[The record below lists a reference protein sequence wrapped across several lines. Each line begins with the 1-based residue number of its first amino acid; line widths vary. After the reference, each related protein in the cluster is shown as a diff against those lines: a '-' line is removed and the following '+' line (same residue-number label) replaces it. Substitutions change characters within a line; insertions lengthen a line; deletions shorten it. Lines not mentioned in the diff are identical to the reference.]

1 MLAVL
6 FLLTSAWL
14 GFVLD
19 DRLKLSRGDGLVRL
33 AAGFVIGI
41 FTGTWLVF
49 ALSLA
54 LGFTTTAVGLGVAL
68 LAGAGAFAAIGL
80 KRDLTWLSTRMT
92 FDRGFWLA
100 AALPTVLL
108 TLFIAN
114 CIGYNAGGDIVFR
127 GNSRDFAYHL
137 GTVTAF
143 LEQSQFPPQNPQAAG
158 TQLSYHFMSN
168 FFAAILCRGGFSPF
182 YSIKLPMVLLA
193 FSLCA
198 LTCNFF
204 YSLLRSKAATFF
216 AGGMFFFGHVGL
228 VNLAFG
234 LAGYPS
240 GNTPLS
246 LLKWAS
252 VEDHITYPYYN
263 FLNVVIDYFQPQ
275 LPFIFAFPIA
285 TLLLLALVRSLTQED
300 TDRAP
305 LLFTLGAVGLMPLVH
320 MHTFLVLGPV
330 AALAALRALFTPA
343 ASDGAQRFAHRGWL
357 LVGGVIAVAAAGL
370 QLAFIL
376 SQPKVAGFS
385 GFDVGQF
392 LRNLSDLPTTFGFQ
406 RPWFWFRVA
415 GATMVPGALGLL
427 CVLMRLRQKPA
438 AERRV
443 EYALLPILA
452 ICTGYFLLI
461 NFYRFTPNWGDS
473 NKFFLYLNLLCCL
486 YAGRLL
492 AAGWARSRG
501 WRIAAGFTLGFCALV
516 PTAVEAVSRFIREP
530 ERLFSGGD
538 QLVADWI
545 RLNTPHDAIFLSAN
559 SYVHP
564 VTSLAGRRVVNGSYT
579 RETGYAGPELE
590 ALVAQAYRNADPSRI
605 TRVNVT
611 HVIAGPEEDY
621 LYYINRAKWGIRHRL
636 LFDQMCQGY
645 RYTIYEV
652 RHPTPTELARE
663 AAVEAARKYVWLSE
677 LEPESVHQPYGTLKF
692 DKTFNLQAIKLAGV
706 TYPSGLGTH
715 APSKI
720 RYRLNGENYTR
731 FEAIA
736 GLDDSQMESQGSI
749 TFEVWV
755 DDQLRYTSPIK
766 RSGQPPE
773 HVSIDL
779 KGASTLR
786 LVTTTANDGDHSDH
800 ADWAAARLF
809 RQPTVIPEA
818 SSKDGANAPE
828 PPQSGEYLADVGAAP
843 HSGALATAPP
853 APLQP
858 TFPFTINPNAMPISS
873 LGWVGLGSF
882 GLACLGVLFLWSRSR
897 DATAAPSLTGSAPN
911 STSLFTRINEARL
924 AAVNTPRG
932 RAISRGYPWLL
943 AVIFMGL
950 AAFGALHHE
959 MWRDEM
965 QAWLIARDLDG
976 IKALLQQAKYEATPP
991 LWSPMLAALAHFTDR
1006 PEAMQVL
1013 TWFLAVFT
1021 FLVFCLRA
1029 PLNVFQKA
1037 LLTCNYYLVYQYGTV
1052 CRNYL
1057 LGVLGVALACAFLLA
1072 PKPRPLLGALCLVA
1086 AAFASIHS
1094 FILAIALAT
1103 AFWVAPFIFGVAPLS
1118 RKWFQIN
1125 NSPKDLR
1132 TASVC
1137 LVIFGAG
1144 AALALYLVSPAPDGL
1159 YSPASQWR
1167 THWDPEHL
1175 GRVCWAFVSSTFVW
1189 PRPPSYFWIPPWD
1202 TPFRSYEDNFA
1213 YACAA
1218 LLWLASILFFIR
1230 SPRALAAYLV
1240 GTVGVATFLYTKY
1253 LGFIR
1258 HTGFLFFAF
1267 ICAYWIFLA
1276 SATPAEKK
1284 NRPWRFHVPSLML
1297 TAMLI
1302 TQAITGLWA
1311 LKEDYNHPFSGGKDA
1326 AKYLKKNNLADHFIA
1341 VGPDWAGAPIA
1352 GYLNRKLYYPYAGR
1366 MGSFIRWDTHRLE
1379 KMPDEDFYLNAR
1391 AAAPAGPFIIV
1402 LDHELDADLMKK
1414 YNIEMRA
1421 YIRGSMTP
1429 FEEYVIYYCH

>member
-14 GFVLD
+14 GLVLD

-41 FTGTWLVF
+41 FTGTWLIF

-54 LGFTTTAVGLGVAL
+54 LGFTTATVGLGVAL

-80 KRDLTWLSTRMT
+80 KRDLTWLRTRMT

-204 YSLLRSKAATFF
+204 YSLLRSKVATFF

-285 TLLLLALVRSLTQED
+285 TLLLLALVRSLTCED

-330 AALAALRALFTPA
+330 AAVAALHALFTPA

-357 LVGGVIAVAAAGL
+357 LVVGVIAVAAAGL
-370 QLAFIL
+370 QLSFVL

-427 CVLMRLRQKPA
+427 YVLMRLRQKPA
-438 AERRV
+438 AERRI

-590 ALVAQAYRNADPSRI
+590 ALVAQAYRHADPARI

-611 HVIAGPEEDY
+611 HVIAGPEEDT

-636 LFDQMCQGY
+636 LFDQICQGY

-652 RHPTPTELARE
+652 RHPTPAELARE
-663 AAVEAARKYVWLSE
+663 AAIEAARKYVWLSE
-677 LEPESVHQPYGTLKF
+677 LEPESVQQPYGSLKF
-692 DKTFNLQAIKLAGV
+692 DKTFNLQALKLAGV

-715 APSKI
+715 APSEI
-720 RYRLNGENYTR
+720 RYRLDGDTYTR
-731 FEAIA
+731 FEATI
-736 GLDDSQMESQGSI
+736 GLDDSQMESLGSI

-755 DDQLRYTSPIK
+755 DDQLRYTSPVK

-773 HVSIDL
+773 RISIEL
-779 KGASTLR
+779 SGARTLR
-786 LVTTTANDGDHSDH
+786 LVTTTAGDGDHSDH
-800 ADWAAARLF
+800 ADWAAARLV
-809 RQPTVIPEA
+809 RQPTVIPEISPEVGA
-818 SSKDGANAPE
+818 QPQEALQSIENLSDSGAPANA
-828 PPQSGEYLADVGAAP
+828 S
-843 HSGALATAPP
+843 P
-853 APLQP
+853 APLPPSTQL
-858 TFPFTINPNAMPISS
+858 TTNPNALPLSRLAWIAA
-873 LGWVGLGSF
+873 GSF
-882 GLACLGVLFLWSRSR
+882 GLACLGGLFLWWRGR
-897 DATAAPSLTGSAPN
+897 DESTASSQAGSAVNTPP
-911 STSLFTRINEARL
+911 LFARINEAWL
-924 AAVNTPRG
+924 AAANSPWGRG
-932 RAISRGYPWLL
+932 VSRGYPWLL
-943 AVIFMGL
+943 ALVFAGL

-965 QAWLIARDLDG
+965 QAWLIARDIDG
-976 IKALLQQAKYEATPP
+976 IKALLHQAKYEATPP

-1029 PLNVFQKA
+1029 PLNFFQKA
-1037 LLTCNYYLVYQYGTV
+1037 LLTCNYFLVYQYGTV

-1057 LGVLGVALACAFLLA
+1057 LGVLGMALACAFLLA

-1086 AAFASIHS
+1086 AAFASVHS
-1094 FILAIALAT
+1094 FILAIAFAV
-1103 AFWVAPFIFGVAPLS
+1103 AFWVTPFVFGAVPFCG
-1118 RKWFQIN
+1118 KWFDPQKT
-1125 NSPKDLR
+1125 PQDPR
-1132 TASVC
+1132 TSGLC
-1137 LVIFGAG
+1137 LALFGAG

-1159 YSPASQWR
+1159 YASASQWR
-1167 THWDPEHL
+1167 TMWDPEHM
-1175 GRVCWAFVSSTFVW
+1175 GRVCWAFVSSSFVW
-1189 PRPPSYFWIPPWD
+1189 PRPPGYFWIPPWD
-1202 TPFRSYEDNFA
+1202 TPFRSYEDNVAF
-1213 YACAA
+1213 ACAA
-1218 LLWLASILFFIR
+1218 LLWLGSILFFIR
-1230 SPRALAAYLV
+1230 SPRALVAYLI
-1240 GTVGVATFLYTKY
+1240 GTVGVATFLYAKY

-1267 ICAYWIFLA
+1267 IYAYWILFA
-1276 SATPAEKK
+1276 SATPKQKK
-1284 NRPWRFHVPSLML
+1284 SNPWRFRIPSLIL

-1302 TQAITGLWA
+1302 TQAITGIWA
-1311 LKEDYNHPFSGGKDA
+1311 LKEDYNRPFSCGKEA
-1326 AKYLKKNNLADHFIA
+1326 VEYLRKNNLVDSFIA
-1341 VGPDWAGAPIA
+1341 VGPDWAGAPIS
-1352 GYLNRKLYYPYAGR
+1352 GYLNRPLYYPYTGR
-1366 MGSFIRWDTHRLE
+1366 MGSFTRWDTHRRENMTGEEL
-1379 KMPDEDFYLNAR
+1379 YRNAR
-1391 AAAPAGPFIIV
+1391 AAAPAGPFILI
-1402 LDHELDADLMKK
+1402 LDHTLDADLMKK
-1414 YNIEMRA
+1414 HNIELRA
-1421 YIRGSMTP
+1421 HIAGSMTP
-1429 FEEYVIYYCH
+1429 FEEYHIHYCP